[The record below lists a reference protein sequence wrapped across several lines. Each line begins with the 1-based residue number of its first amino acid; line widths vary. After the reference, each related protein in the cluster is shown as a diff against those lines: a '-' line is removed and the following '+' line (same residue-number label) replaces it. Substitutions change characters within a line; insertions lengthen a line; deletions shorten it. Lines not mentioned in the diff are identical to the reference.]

1 MTSERFK
8 LAVLNVLAASAK
20 GSATVNELRRDVPVL
35 LADEG
40 ETEQLKRFRAL
51 GAIDIFQS
59 GLLLRTES
67 GFEITEAGLSLLE
80 SLDGLTKAPAVVSS
94 IPTSPALET
103 IDDLIGT
110 EDRLKIFDL
119 EVRTAD
125 AGHGEVGQQSSDE
138 QEDSLSEDVKAP
150 RRALDTTE
158 PDSTQDIVSRIAAEQ
173 KRKHR
178 SFENV
183 EPVIMTNSSPSPD
196 IR

>member
-8 LAVLNVLAASAK
+8 LAVLNVLAASAR
-20 GSATVNELRRDVPVL
+20 GSATVGELRRDVPVL

-80 SLDGLTKAPAVVSS
+80 SLDGSTKAPAVVSS
-94 IPTSPALET
+94 IPTSPALKT

-119 EVRTAD
+119 EMRTAE
-125 AGHGEVGQQSSDE
+125 AGLGEMVQPSSDE
-138 QEDSLSEDVKAP
+138 QEESLDVKAP
-150 RRALDTTE
+150 RRALDMTE
-158 PDSTQDIVSRIAAEQ
+158 PAPTEDIGLRITAEQ

-183 EPVIMTNSSPSPD
+183 DPVIMTNSSPSPD
-196 IR
+196 I

>member
-20 GSATVNELRRDVPVL
+20 GSATVGELRRDVPVL

-51 GAIDIFQS
+51 GQIDIFQS
-59 GLLLRTES
+59 GLLLRTGT

-80 SLDGLTKAPAVVSS
+80 SLDGSTKAPAVVSS
-94 IPTSPALET
+94 IPTSPALNT
-103 IDDLIGT
+103 IDDLIGA

-119 EVRTAD
+119 GVRTAD
-125 AGHGEVGQQSSDE
+125 AGFGKAGQRSSDE
-138 QEDSLSEDVKAP
+138 QGDSLSEDLKAP

-158 PDSTQDIVSRIAAEQ
+158 PDPTEDIALPITPEQ
-173 KRKHR
+173 KRKDR
-178 SFENV
+178 SSGNV
-183 EPVIMTNSSPSPD
+183 DPVIMTNSSPSPD
-196 IR
+196 

>member
-8 LAVLNVLAASAK
+8 LAILNVLAASAQRR
-20 GSATVNELRRDVPVL
+20 ATVSELRRDVPVL

-51 GAIDIFQS
+51 GEIDIFQS
-59 GLLLRTES
+59 GLLLRTET
-67 GFEITEAGLSLLE
+67 GFEITEVGLSLLE
-80 SLDGLTKAPAVVSS
+80 SLDGSTKGPAVVSS

-125 AGHGEVGQQSSDE
+125 AGLGEAVKQP
-138 QEDSLSEDVKAP
+138 EDIGV
-150 RRALDTTE
+150 R
-158 PDSTQDIVSRIAAEQ
+158 
-173 KRKHR
+173 
-178 SFENV
+178 
-183 EPVIMTNSSPSPD
+183 
-196 IR
+196 